1 MRLKIK
7 CLMRCLRFKYA
18 LCALLVLPLL
28 SQAQEK
34 KAVVSGYVRDA
45 ESGEP
50 LPQAVVFLEGRLA
63 GVATDGV
70 GFYSLSVP
78 LGKHTVYCSYF
89 GYETQE
95 VSIEARKAT
104 RLDFDMK
111 PDQKELEAATIFS
124 RSKREEI
131 RLPQM
136 GLERVDAT
144 IIKKMPT
151 LMGEADIIRVIQ
163 MMPGVQTPSEGST
176 GFSVRGGGLDQNLVL
191 IDGAPVYNSGHFLG
205 FLSMFNGDV
214 IRGADLYKGDFP
226 ASYGGRLS
234 SVLDISTKDGNNRR
248 FGGNAS
254 IGLITSKLFLE
265 GPIVPGKLSFVL
277 AGRRTY
283 ADLFFPLFGEK
294 IPDKTQM
301 YFYDVNAKL
310 SWIASEK
317 DRFYLSAF
325 SGKDVFG
332 FSMEEFNL
340 AEMVFGFANHT
351 QSLRWNH
358 VYSPRV
364 TSDVTLYHS
373 LYRNDIRTLMENADF
388 DTRQEVRETGVKAGW
403 TWYLNGSN
411 TVKAGLQA
419 ALYNIL
425 PGSTTPRNA
434 ESVIQEVI
442 MPVNHA
448 FQASVYA
455 QNEQKLG
462 PLTLRY
468 GARFSSFTTLGPT
481 EQKYFDAKT
490 HELIRTDQIEKG
502 KAIKNFYGLEP
513 RVSVS
518 CSATDDLSFKG
529 SWVRSFQYLQQARI
543 SITGSPVDAWFTASP
558 NVEPQR
564 SDQYSLGVSTLFADQ
579 ALTLSL
585 EGFYKDNRNTMDFVD
600 NPGLVMADPD
610 REGKL
615 RFGQSWSY
623 GAELMLKY
631 DFTRWSGWLA
641 YTWSRAW
648 YLIPEINEGRPYPSP
663 LNHEHAVNLVLNYD
677 FSKRVS
683 ASAEWV
689 FYSGAPTTYPV
700 GRFKYMDV
708 WVPVYSSR
716 NEDRLPDYHR
726 LDLSLTYRTARRAAE
741 KRWGVE
747 WNLSLYN
754 AYSRHN
760 AWSVAFHYNKEKE
773 QAEALKVY
781 LFTIVPSLSCNI
793 QF

>member
-1 MRLKIK
+1 MACPKKYLAGVL
-7 CLMRCLRFKYA
+7 CLLFTA
-18 LCALLVLPLL
+18 ASHAQVATAVL
-28 SQAQEK
+28 
-34 KAVVSGYVRDA
+34 SGYVRDA

-50 LPQAVVFLEGRLA
+50 LPQAVVFLEDRKT
-63 GVATDGV
+63 GVATDAV

-89 GYETQE
+89 GYETKE
-95 VSIEARKAT
+95 IPVDAKKPL
-104 RLDFDMK
+104 RLDFNLETDRR
-111 PDQKELEAATIFS
+111 ELDAATVFS
-124 RSKREEI
+124 RSKRDEI

-144 IIKKMPT
+144 IVGKMPT
-151 LMGEADIIRVIQ
+151 LLGEADIIRIIQ

-176 GFSVRGGGLDQNLVL
+176 GFSVRGGGLDQNLILV
-191 IDGAPVYNSGHFLG
+191 DGAPVYNGGHFLG

-234 SVLDISTKDGNNRR
+234 SVLDISTKDGNNRT

-254 IGLITSKLFLE
+254 IGLITSKAFLE
-265 GPIVPGKLSFVL
+265 GPIVPGKLSFML

-283 ADLFFPLFGEK
+283 ADLFFPLLGERL
-294 IPDKTQM
+294 PDNTKM

-310 SWIASEK
+310 SWIVGEK
-317 DRFYLSAF
+317 DRLYLSAF
-325 SGKDVFG
+325 SGQDVFG

-340 AEMVFGFANHT
+340 GDMTFRFANHT
-351 QSLRWNH
+351 QTLRWNH
-358 VYSPRV
+358 VYSPRL
-364 TSDVTLYHS
+364 TSDIILYNS
-373 LYRNDIRTLMENADF
+373 LYRNGIGTLMENADF
-388 DTRQEVRETGVKAGW
+388 EARQQIGETGLKAGW

-411 TVKAGLQA
+411 TLKAGVQLA
-419 ALYNIL
+419 WYNTKTFTRPL
-425 PGSTTPRNA
+425 SEDSLVKELVWPA
-434 ESVIQEVI
+434 DY
-442 MPVNHA
+442 A
-448 FQASVYA
+448 FQPSVYL

-468 GARFSSFTTLGPT
+468 GARFSTFRTHGPT
-481 EQKYFDAKT
+481 EQKYFDPQT
-490 HELIRTDQIEKG
+490 HELTRTDQVGKG
-502 KAIKNFYGLEP
+502 QLIKAFYGLEP
-513 RVSVS
+513 RISLS
-518 CSATDDLSFKG
+518 LPITRDLSVKAA
-529 SWVRSFQYLQQARI
+529 WVRSFQYLQQARI

-558 NVEPQR
+558 NVNPQR
-564 SDQYSLGVSTLFADQ
+564 SDQYSLGITGLMVNQ

-600 NPGLVMADPD
+600 NPGHVLTDLD
-610 REGKL
+610 RDGKL

-623 GAELMLKY
+623 GTELMLKY
-631 DFTRWSGWLA
+631 DFARWSGWLA

-648 YLIPEINEGRPYPSP
+648 YLIPEINGGAPYPSP
-663 LNHEHAVNLVLNYD
+663 LNHEHAVNFVLGYD
-677 FSKRVS
+677 FSRQLS

-689 FYSGAPTTYPV
+689 FYSGSPTTYPV
-700 GRFKYMDV
+700 GRFNYMGS

-726 LDLSLTYRTARRAAE
+726 LDFSLTYRTPRRVAG
-741 KRWGVE
+741 KRWSTE

-760 AWSVAFHYNKEKE
+760 AWSIAFHFNKKE
-773 QAEALKVY
+773 QQAETLRVY
-781 LFTIVPSLSCNI
+781 LFTIVPSLSVNI
-793 QF
+793 KF